1 MAAFRGCIM
10 LQNFF
15 STFLSRPSNDPQGS
29 SRRIHDRRE
38 TDRCICTM
46 HGRNFPVENWSFGG
60 ALIDADERLFAVG
73 QAVDMTFKFKLRSAI
88 LDVNIRGTVIRK
100 NTGKLGIKFE
110 PVSQTIRRHFQQV
123 VDDQVAREFANS
135 QA

>member
-1 MAAFRGCIM
+1 M

-15 STFLSRPSNDPQGS
+15 SSFLNRPSNDGQS

-38 TDRCICTM
+38 TDRCVCTM

-60 ALIDADERLFAVG
+60 ALIDADERMFAVG
-73 QAVDMTFKFKLRSAI
+73 QKLDMIFKFKLRNTI
-88 LDVNIRGTVIRK
+88 LDVNIRGTVVRK
-100 NTGKLGIKFE
+100 NQGKLGIKFE
-110 PVSQTIRRHFQQV
+110 PTSQTIRRHFQQV

-135 QA
+135 QV